1 MATKKKK
8 HHAATKRKRYLTLP
22 DEFIRKS
29 LVEAPVPAAQGGP
42 LKGQYQ
48 YVVETRRHEGN
59 WRVHIQWVETR
70 DKVLIPQV
78 VDLPHQVVERIF
90 SHRDQILKESVSAG
104 RKKAHLTRA
113 AASDGLPSDD

>member
-1 MATKKKK
+1 MAVKGRGKKK
-8 HHAATKRKRYLTLP
+8 HHTTRRRYLTLP

-42 LKGQYQ
+42 LRGQYQ

-59 WRVHIQWVETR
+59 WRVHIQWVE
-70 DKVLIPQV
+70 VGNVGQV